1 MTIVTPITVATIVF
15 PVIGIVAIKK
25 ENRKLLFASYVLFM
39 AVLSGFAYHKILE
52 MDYRFGQ
59 NDLIEYAQYA
69 KENNLNINTFETG
82 RRYSLL
88 YYSGKNVVF
97 DIPEEDFAH
106 VISEPQNIIIVRK
119 KELGEVPVKATI
131 LKEGRKY
138 VLLTK

>member
-1 MTIVTPITVATIVF
+1 
-15 PVIGIVAIKK
+15 
-25 ENRKLLFASYVLFM
+25 
-39 AVLSGFAYHKILE
+39 

-88 YYSGKNVVF
+88 YYSGKKVVF

-119 KELGEVPVKATI
+119 KELGKVPVKATI

>member
-1 MTIVTPITVATIVF
+1 MIFYYLLIIAGIGFVIAIQFIPEPIKGDLLTIVTPITVATIVF

-39 AVLSGFAYHKILE
+39 AALSGFAYHKILE

-88 YYSGKNVVF
+88 YY
-97 DIPEEDFAH
+97 
-106 VISEPQNIIIVRK
+106 
-119 KELGEVPVKATI
+119 
-131 LKEGRKY
+131 
-138 VLLTK
+138 